1 MTAKP
6 SGSQVEA
13 TAVMVDYRI
22 LMAGDTAIVVEFGDR
37 IERRLNAIV
46 LALARRLEESRI
58 PGLNE
63 TIPTFRS
70 LTVFYEPMVL
80 SRSTLE
86 RHIAGIVHEL
96 RITQGGGRSWRLPV
110 CYDREMAPDLND
122 VAARTGLTPA
132 QVVERH
138 SGVNYHVYMLGFLPG
153 LAYMGDVPSELVL
166 PRLVSPR
173 HKIPAGTLG
182 IAMSM
187 SLIMPRE
194 TPSGL
199 NLIGRS
205 PVAMWRDSDKP
216 GTEENTLLAPGDNV
230 IYQPI
235 SLREY
240 EVLAAKAAAGE
251 LDLQPEQEPANE
263 QSEAAA

>member
-1 MTAKP
+1 
-6 SGSQVEA
+6 
-13 TAVMVDYRI
+13 MVDYRI
-22 LMAGDTAIVVEFGDR
+22 LIAGDTAIVVEFGDSIDR
-37 IERRLNAIV
+37 GHNAMV
-46 LALARRLEESRI
+46 LARRLNEFRI

-70 LTVFYEPMVL
+70 LTVFYEPVVL
-80 SRSTLE
+80 SPATLAC
-86 RHIAGIVHEL
+86 HIAGIVQDL
-96 RITQGGGRSWRLPV
+96 GTTQGVGRRWRLPV
-110 CYDREMAPDLND
+110 CYDPEMAPDLND

-138 SGVNYHVYMLGFLPG
+138 SGVTYHVYMLGFLPG
-153 LAYMGDVPSELVL
+153 LAYMGDVPPELEL

-173 HKIPAGTLG
+173 HKIPAGMVG
-182 IAMSM
+182 IAMAM

-205 PVAMWRDSDKP
+205 PVLMWKDSNEP
-216 GTEENTLLAPGDNV
+216 GAGENTLLAPGDQV

-235 SLREY
+235 SRREY
-240 EVLAAKAAAGE
+240 EVFAAKAAAGALNLE
-251 LDLQPEQEPANE
+251 PEQATLVE
-263 QSEAAA
+263 

>member
-1 MTAKP
+1 
-6 SGSQVEA
+6 
-13 TAVMVDYRI
+13 MVDYRI
-22 LMAGDTAIVVEFGDR
+22 LTAGDTAIVVEFGDSIDR
-37 IERRLNAIV
+37 GLNAIV
-46 LALARRLEESRI
+46 LALARRLDESRI

-80 SRSTLE
+80 SPATLE
-86 RHIAGIVHEL
+86 GHIAGIVHEL
-96 RITQGGGRSWRLPV
+96 RATQGGGRLWRLPV
-110 CYDREMAPDLND
+110 CYDLEMAPDLND
-122 VAARTGLTPA
+122 VAARTGLTPG
-132 QVVERH
+132 QVIERH
-138 SGVNYHVYMLGFLPG
+138 SGVTYHVYMLGFLPG
-153 LAYMGDVPSELVL
+153 LAYMGDVPPELVL

-173 HKIPAGTLG
+173 HKIPAGMLG
-182 IAMSM
+182 IAMAM

-205 PVAMWRDSDKP
+205 PVAMWRRSDKSGA
-216 GTEENTLLAPGDNV
+216 GTHTLLAPGDSV

-240 EVLAAKAAAGE
+240 EGLAAKAAADE
-251 LDLQPEQEPANE
+251 LDLEPEQAPAKK
-263 QSEAAA
+263 QAGEAA

>member
-1 MTAKP
+1 
-6 SGSQVEA
+6 
-13 TAVMVDYRI
+13 MVDYRI
-22 LMAGDTAIVVEFGDR
+22 LTAGDTAIVVEFGDS
-37 IERRLNAIV
+37 IDQGLNAIV
-46 LALARRLEESRI
+46 LALARRLDESRI

-70 LTVFYEPMVL
+70 LTVFYEPVVL
-80 SRSTLE
+80 SPTTLE
-86 RHIAGIVHEL
+86 RHIAGIVREL
-96 RITQGGGRSWRLPV
+96 RITQGGGRRWRLPV
-110 CYDREMAPDLND
+110 CYDPEMAPDLND

-138 SGVNYHVYMLGFLPG
+138 SGVIYHVYMLGFLPG
-153 LAYMGDVPSELVL
+153 LAYMGDVPTELVL

-173 HKIPAGTLG
+173 PKIPAGSLG
-182 IAMSM
+182 IAMAM

-205 PVAMWRDSDKP
+205 PVAMWRHADEP
-216 GTEENTLLAPGDNV
+216 GTEDGTLLAPGDNV

-251 LDLQPEQEPANE
+251 LDLRPEQEPAKE
-263 QSEAAA
+263 QTGVDA

>member
-1 MTAKP
+1 
-6 SGSQVEA
+6 
-13 TAVMVDYRI
+13 MVDYRV
-22 LMAGDTAIVVEFGDR
+22 LTAGDTAIVVEFGDSIDR
-37 IERRLNAIV
+37 GLNAIV
-46 LALARRLEESRI
+46 LALARRLDESRI

-70 LTVFYEPMVL
+70 LTVFYEPVVL
-80 SRSTLE
+80 SRAALE
-86 RHIAGIVHEL
+86 CHIAGIVHEL
-96 RITQGGGRSWRLPV
+96 KTTQAGGRSWRLPV
-110 CYDREMAPDLND
+110 CYDSEMAPDLHD

-138 SGVNYHVYMLGFLPG
+138 SGVIYHVYMLGFLPG
-153 LAYMGDVPSELVL
+153 LAYMGDVPPELVL

-182 IAMSM
+182 IAMAM

-205 PVAMWRDSDKP
+205 PVAMWRHSDKP
-216 GTEENTLLAPGDNV
+216 GTGENTLLAPGDTV
-230 IYQPI
+230 IHQPI

-240 EVLAAKAAAGE
+240 EALAAKAAAGE
-251 LDLQPEQEPANE
+251 LNFAPEQEAVKEPGGPAT
-263 QSEAAA
+263 